1 MEENVKIS
9 AVMAAV
15 TAYLEEEAMAMA
27 QSAVEP
33 EVPVAP
39 VAPANLWGISGRQSQ
54 MQFRN
59 LMQLKAFHGL
69 RR

>member
-27 QSAVEP
+27 PVGP
-33 EVPVAP
+33 EIPVAP
-39 VAPANLWGISGRQSQ
+39 MAPANLWGISGRQSQ
-54 MQFRN
+54 MQLRN

-69 RR
+69 GR